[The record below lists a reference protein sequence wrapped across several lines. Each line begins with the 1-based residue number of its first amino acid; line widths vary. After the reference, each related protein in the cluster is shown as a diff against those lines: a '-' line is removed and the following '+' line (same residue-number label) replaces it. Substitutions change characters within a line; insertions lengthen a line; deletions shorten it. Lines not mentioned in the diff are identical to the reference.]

1 MPWGVADVRR
11 PTGRVLLRVLVVRA
25 VLTVRSAV
33 PLGADRAV
41 PEVLAVQVRLVEQLL
56 RCSDYS
62 ATENPEFLRSSTVV
76 VCIDSMP
83 STKAAAER
91 DSAALPKAS
100 LKAE

>member
-11 PTGRVLLRVLVVRA
+11 PTGRVLRA

-41 PEVLAVQVRLVEQLL
+41 PEVLAVLVEPS
-56 RCSDYS
+56 RRASDYS

-76 VCIDSMP
+76 VCMVSMP